1 MKVILAEKPSVAR
14 DLAKIL
20 GAKRRLDGYLEG
32 NGYQVT
38 WAFGHLVTLAE
49 PEAYNAAWKN
59 WSMKDLPMMPDEF
72 KLTLT
77 KNKGVREQFNT
88 IKRLFKGSTEIIC
101 ATDAGRE
108 GELIFRLILEHSKV
122 RKKPLKRL
130 WISSLTDS
138 AIRQG
143 LANLQPASNYDT
155 LADAARSRSQADW
168 MVGLNATRAY
178 TLNYSHGRGI
188 FSVGRVQ
195 SPVLAMIVRRDQEIR
210 KFKPEPFW
218 ELKTL
223 YRSVQF
229 KYEKGRFEKE
239 DEAQAIYQ
247 KIFNQPLFITEVK
260 TKRTKQV
267 APQLFDLTELQRTLN
282 RKFKFSA
289 DQTLKLAQSLYEKKI
304 LTYPRTDS
312 RYLTDDI
319 YPQCS
324 TTLKKLTTNY
334 GEQIAPLNLNSLP
347 KSKRFF
353 NNSKVTDHHAIIP
366 TGEKVG
372 SLSNEERKL
381 YHEVTLRFISAF
393 YPDCLKDV
401 TDVKAEVVQEVFK
414 ARGTRIVDPG
424 WLALYGGTAGE
435 EKSKK
440 KAQDDGSKTEE
451 ESQNLPEFRE
461 GESGPHEPLVHQG
474 MTRPPNP
481 YTEASILGA
490 METCGKEIDDE
501 ALKEAMKEKGL
512 GTPATRASIIEIL
525 VNRSYIIKSKNQLR
539 ATPKGEEIIACLGEH
554 VLTSAEMTGE
564 WESKLKMI
572 ERGELPASQFMA
584 EVRELTQSVTGKGS
598 ADTDKEDSFL
608 GLCPLCGSSVIR
620 GKTGYGC
627 SAWKTGCQFRFHED
641 QFGTTLKSADV
652 QSLLA
657 RGRLGRPRKLVDPQG
672 NDFKGYVAMDK
683 QGRLSLLSAEEKE
696 AENSLGKCPLCSS
709 PVVEKFKNYGCVDS
723 DCKFVIWKVIA
734 GRKTSV
740 ALAKTLLGKGRSREL
755 KGFKSKAG
763 KSFSTILVLKEG
775 KIEFEFPDKG
785 KK

>member
-20 GAKRRLDGYLEG
+20 GARKRCDGYLEG

-49 PEAYNAAWKN
+49 PEAYNEAWKN
-59 WSMKDLPMMPDEF
+59 WSLKDLPMMPETF
-72 KLTLT
+72 KLTMT
-77 KNKGVREQFNT
+77 KSKGVRDQFNT

-122 RKKPLKRL
+122 RNKVLKRL

-168 MVGLNATRAY
+168 LVGLNATRAY
-178 TLNYSHGRGI
+178 TLNYSQGRGI

-210 KFKPEPFW
+210 NFKAEPFW

-223 YRSVQF
+223 YRSVLF
-229 KYEKGRFEKE
+229 KYGKGRFEKQE
-239 DEAQAIYQ
+239 EGQVIYQ
-247 KIFNQPLFITEVK
+247 KIVNQPLTMTEIK
-260 TKRTKQV
+260 KKRTKQV

-289 DQTLKLAQSLYEKKI
+289 DQTLKLAQSLYEKKV

-312 RYLTDDI
+312 RYLTNDM
-319 YPQCS
+319 YPKCS
-324 TTLKKLTTNY
+324 GTLEKLKTNY
-334 GEQIAPLNLNSLP
+334 GEQIAPLNLRSLT

-353 NNSKVTDHHAIIP
+353 NNAKVTDHHAIIP
-366 TGEKVG
+366 TGEKSG
-372 SLSNEERKL
+372 QLSTEERKL
-381 YHEVTLRFISAF
+381 YHEVTLRFIAAF

-401 TDVKAEVVQEVFK
+401 TEVKAEVVGEVFK
-414 ARGTRIVDPG
+414 ARGTCIVDPG
-424 WLALYGGTAGE
+424 WLALYGGTTGE
-435 EKSKK
+435 EKAKK
-440 KAQDDGSKTEE
+440 KLDGDDSKASED
-451 ESQNLPEFRE
+451 ESQSLPAFQE
-461 GESGPHEPLVHQG
+461 GESGPHEPKLHQG

-501 ALKEAMKEKGL
+501 ALKEAMKDKGL

-525 VNRSYIIKSKNQLR
+525 VTRAYIIKSKNQLH
-539 ATPKGEEIIACLGEH
+539 ATSKGEEIIACLGNH

-572 ERGELPASQFMA
+572 ERGDLAATQFMT
-584 EVRELTQSVTGKGS
+584 EVRELTQSVAGKAIAS
-598 ADTDKEDSFL
+598 TEEENSFL
-608 GLCPLCGSSVIR
+608 GLCPLCANSVIR

-627 SAWKTGCQFRFHED
+627 SAWKTGCKFRFHEE
-641 QFGTTLKSADV
+641 QFGTVLKSSDV

-657 RGRLGRPRKLVDPQG
+657 RGRLSRPRKLQDAQG
-672 NDFKGYVAMDK
+672 NDFQGYVVMDK

-696 AENSLGKCPLCSS
+696 AENSLGKCPICTS
-709 PVVEKFKNYGCVDS
+709 PVVEKFKNYGCVSS

-763 KSFSTILVLKEG
+763 KSFSTILVLNNG
-775 KIEFEFPDKG
+775 KVEFEFPER

>member
-14 DLAKIL
+14 DLAKVL
-20 GAKRRLDGYLEG
+20 GAKKRCDGYIEG
-32 NGYQVT
+32 NGWQVT

-49 PEAYNAAWKN
+49 PEAYNEAWKN

-77 KNKGVREQFNT
+77 KSKGVRDQFNT
-88 IKRLFKGSTEIIC
+88 IKRLFKGATEIIS
-101 ATDAGRE
+101 AVDAGRE

-122 RKKPLKRL
+122 RNKPMKRL

-143 LANLQPASNYDT
+143 MANLQPMQNFDN

-168 MVGLNATRAY
+168 LVGLNATRAY

-210 KFKPEPFW
+210 NFKPEPFW

-223 YRSVQF
+223 YRTVQF
-229 KYEKGRFEKE
+229 KYEQGRFEKQE
-239 DEAQAIYQ
+239 EAQAIYQ
-247 KIFNQPLFITEVK
+247 KILNQPLVITDVK
-260 TKRTKQV
+260 TKRTKQ
-267 APQLFDLTELQRTLN
+267 APPQLFDLTELQRTLN

-289 DQTLKLAQSLYEKKI
+289 DQTLKLAQGLYERKLI
-304 LTYPRTDS
+304 TYPRTDS
-312 RYLTDDI
+312 RYLTDDM
-319 YPQCS
+319 YAQCS
-324 TTLKKLTTNY
+324 GILQKISNNY
-334 GEQIAPLNLNSLP
+334 GSQVSVLNLQSLS

-353 NNSKVTDHHAIIP
+353 NNAKVTDHHAIIP
-366 TGEKVG
+366 TGEGGGQMNDTEK
-372 SLSNEERKL
+372 RL
-381 YHEVTLRFISAF
+381 YHEVCLRFIAAF
-393 YPDCLKDV
+393 YPDCQKDV
-401 TDVKAEVVQEVFK
+401 TDVKAEVVEEKFK
-414 ARGTRIVDPG
+414 VRGTRIVDAG
-424 WLALYGGTAGE
+424 WLALYGGKVGE

-440 KAQDDGSKTEE
+440 DDEE
-451 ESQNLPEFRE
+451 ESQNLPEFNV
-461 GESGPHEPLVHQG
+461 GESGPHEPLIHQG

-490 METCGKEIDDE
+490 METCGKDIDDE
-501 ALKEAMKEKGL
+501 ALKEAMKDKGL

-525 VNRSYIIKSKNQLR
+525 VNRNYIIKSKNQLR

-564 WESKLKMI
+564 WESKLKQI
-572 ERGELPASQFMA
+572 ERGELAATQFMQ
-584 EVRELTQSVTGKGS
+584 EVRELTCSVTGKGS
-598 ADTDKEDSFL
+598 SDTDTENSFL

-641 QFGTTLKSADV
+641 QFGVTLKSADV

-657 RGRLGRPRKLVDPQG
+657 RGRTGRSRKLVDQQG
-672 NDFKGYVAMDK
+672 QEFQGYISIDK
-683 QGRLSLLSAEEKE
+683 QGSLSLLSAEEKE
-696 AENSLGKCPLCSS
+696 AENSLGKCPVCTS
-709 PVVEKFKNYGCVDS
+709 PVVEKFKNYGCIND
-723 DCKFVIWKVIA
+723 DCKFVIWKTIA

-755 KGFKSKAG
+755 KGFKSKSG
-763 KSFSTILVLKEG
+763 KSFSTILVIKDG
-775 KIEFEFPDKG
+775 KVEFEFPDK
-785 KK
+785 KKK